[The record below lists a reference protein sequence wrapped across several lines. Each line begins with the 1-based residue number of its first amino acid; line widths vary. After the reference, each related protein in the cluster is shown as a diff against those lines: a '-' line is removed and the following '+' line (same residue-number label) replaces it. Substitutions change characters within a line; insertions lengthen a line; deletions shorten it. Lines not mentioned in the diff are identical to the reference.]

1 VIARSDYIS
10 KKLDIVEEYARHN
23 IAVLDPKNEIS
34 LIFLTNQSEY
44 DYASKTIHETEFID
58 YFVTG
63 KQFDIREAMLKLK
76 NTTSML
82 G

>member
-1 VIARSDYIS
+1 VIARSDAIS

-34 LIFLTNQSEY
+34 IIFLTNQSGY

-58 YFVTG
+58 YF
-63 KQFDIREAMLKLK
+63 DIREAILKLK